1 MTPRETRLPRRP
13 QLTAIPRPRV
23 VSATDGSLEPAPPVR
38 LPSDVARARVNLRG
52 FGEAARFDP
61 LRLLRRNAGDTHGL
75 DRRTRR
81 RSHVQA
87 RTGSCAE
94 PRGSAQL
101 LSAGH
106 RDLDLTLGLASA
118 HGWALVRVLSAAPTG
133 LLLHHLDVLD
143 PSLGQG
149 HRERGRTLLRKLATV
164 FADVTRPTAV
174 HPPGSLLGTIGGCL
188 LAGRVMADLS
198 SWASLPIARRGASEG
213 ASGSHTVTLLAL
225 ERDLDLDRVTDD
237 DEHDVDLERAA
248 RECAMPRYPGLL
260 RFEGELVPMT
270 DPQPAVVA
278 VALAPAVL
286 PLLGLRRERA
296 PAAPPSPPLASANDD
311 HDDAPG
317 GLFERIW
324 GEN

>member
-1 MTPRETRLPRRP
+1 M
-13 QLTAIPRPRV
+13 
-23 VSATDGSLEPAPPVR
+23 
-38 LPSDVARARVNLRG
+38 ARARTNLRG

-87 RTGSCAE
+87 RKQ
-94 PRGSAQL
+94 SATDFRASTHL
-101 LSAGH
+101 LSSGH
-106 RDLDLTLGLASA
+106 HPLDLTLGLASA
-118 HGWALVRVLSAAPTG
+118 HGCALVRVLSAAPTG

-143 PSLGQG
+143 PALGQR
-149 HRERGRTLLRKLATV
+149 HRDRGRTLLRKLATV

-198 SWASLPIARRGASEG
+198 SWASLPIASRGASEG

-225 ERDLDLDRVTDD
+225 EA
-237 DEHDVDLERAA
+237 DLEREQQLADAASDDDLEHAA

-286 PLLGLRRERA
+286 SLLGLRRQRA
-296 PAAPPSPPLASANDD
+296 AAPPPISPPASANDD
-311 HDDAPG
+311 RDDAPG